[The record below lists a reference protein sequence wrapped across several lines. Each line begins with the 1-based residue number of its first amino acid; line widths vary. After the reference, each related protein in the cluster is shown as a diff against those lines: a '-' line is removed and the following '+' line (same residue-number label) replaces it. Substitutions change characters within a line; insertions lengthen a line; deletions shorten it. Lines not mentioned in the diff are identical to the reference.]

1 MAQMWQNVFRVGLAP
16 QLTEDDL
23 LALARGLEDDDK
35 RLAQGY
41 TTDPPPMKG
50 LWDFPVCAC
59 CPISFVGLAARGLT
73 TVGQVDE
80 WFAKACFEID
90 RLFGEAASSRWLLN
104 YLDDTPRERMREE
117 LLAEVRAEL
126 ARRGVDPS
134 LDEKAEAAG
143 EAA

>member
-1 MAQMWQNVFRVGLAP
+1 MAQMWQNVFRVGLGP

-23 LALARGLEDDDK
+23 LALARGLESDDR

-41 TTDPPPMKG
+41 TTDPPPLKG
-50 LWDFPVCAC
+50 LWDLPVCAC
-59 CPISFVGLAARGLT
+59 CPISFVGLVSRGLT

-80 WFAKACFEID
+80 WFAQVCFRID
-90 RLFGEAASSRWLLN
+90 ELFGEKAASRWLLN

-134 LDEKAEAAG
+134 LDEKATTAG

>member
-1 MAQMWQNVFRVGLAP
+1 VAQMWQNVFRVGLAP

-23 LALARGLEDDDK
+23 LALAGGLEADDR
-35 RLAQGY
+35 RLAQGC
-41 TTDPPPMKG
+41 TSDPPPMKG
-50 LWDFPVCAC
+50 LWDFPVHTC
-59 CPISFVGLAARGLT
+59 CPISFVGLVARGLA

-80 WFAKACFEID
+80 WFAQVCFRID
-90 RLFGEAASSRWLLN
+90 ELFGEKAASRWLLN

-134 LDEKAEAAG
+134 PDEQAAAAG